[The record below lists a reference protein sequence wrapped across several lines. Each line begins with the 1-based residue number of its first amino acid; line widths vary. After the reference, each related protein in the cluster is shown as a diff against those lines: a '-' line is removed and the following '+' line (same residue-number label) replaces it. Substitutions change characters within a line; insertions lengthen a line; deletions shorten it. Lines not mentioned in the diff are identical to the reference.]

1 MIYAN
6 RAWLAHGWAKKVRL
20 RYENGII
27 TGIQCASLAQAS
39 DVQVDTLLP
48 ALSNLHSHSFQRAMA
63 GMTEFKKAKTDSFWT
78 WRKLM
83 YQFLE
88 YLKPEHIEAIAAQV
102 FMEMQEA
109 GYASVGEFHYIH
121 HQNQIRTH

>member
-88 YLKPEHIEAIAAQV
+88 KLDMPQLESFIIFIIKMGEPRMMMLWNCLGEYYQQLKK
-102 FMEMQEA
+102 QE
-109 GYASVGEFHYIH
+109 
-121 HQNQIRTH
+121 